1 MTADGGGPLFR
12 CHSSVCIRLAEQLI
26 SWPTTL
32 ASIATAMRMI
42 IGSRVK
48 KSSPLEGDN
57 SPWARRLDHPFGRR
71 FNS

>member
-1 MTADGGGPLFR
+1 LFH
-12 CHSSVCIRLAEQLI
+12 CHSSVCIRLAEQLRFHE
-26 SWPTTL
+26 PTTL